1 MSTLKDEDFEIMNS
15 QLEHAK
21 GKMIDKQRVLSI
33 LHERLKKADLK
44 NELIVDKID
53 GEAIKELIN
62 SVNTL

>member
-44 NELIVDKID
+44 NELIVDRID
-53 GEAIKELIN
+53 GEY
-62 SVNTL
+62 